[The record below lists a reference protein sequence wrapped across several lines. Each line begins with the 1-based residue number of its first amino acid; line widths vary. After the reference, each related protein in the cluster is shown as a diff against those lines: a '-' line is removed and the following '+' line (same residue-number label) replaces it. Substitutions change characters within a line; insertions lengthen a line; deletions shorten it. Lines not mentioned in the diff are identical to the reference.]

1 MVRATHKDIGYEST
15 VKKFSK
21 DTGLDLKHIE
31 AVKMTAESTGYFH
44 KSFVT
49 CLLTNFL
56 EIGTRGKATRTTTLG
71 EIESASTK
79 CLESSVGLRY

>member
-1 MVRATHKDIGYEST
+1 MARARHKDIGYEST

-31 AVKMTAESTGYFH
+31 AVKMAESTGYFH

-56 EIGTRGKATRTTTLG
+56 EIGTEEKQLAQRHWVK
-71 EIESASTK
+71 
-79 CLESSVGLRY
+79 